1 MNDFMLSHVVQRD
14 QNLNRE
20 TFDQTQ
26 WKAQEIVHL
35 DEVVEIDAEQ
45 LKGQNQVPSKH
56 EMVQAFHNIF
66 LVFRIMSI

>member
-35 DEVVEIDAEQ
+35 DEVVKIDAEQ
-45 LKGQNQVPSKH
+45 FKGKD
-56 EMVQAFHNIF
+56 
-66 LVFRIMSI
+66 